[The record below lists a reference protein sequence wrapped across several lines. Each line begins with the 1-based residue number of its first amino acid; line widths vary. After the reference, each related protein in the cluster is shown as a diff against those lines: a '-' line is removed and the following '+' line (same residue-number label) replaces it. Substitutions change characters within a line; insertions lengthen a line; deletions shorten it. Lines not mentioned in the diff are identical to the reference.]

1 MDARKAFEQ
10 ALRVQAGTSVRHA
23 FEQAIA
29 SGGASF
35 RNQIEKLYDAYASK
49 NYWGDDEFVEQRVSY
64 AEQNADR
71 FEKETGTDIRD
82 PQVKKK
88 YESDLRQGLKTKA
101 MKWLEDSADKIA
113 RKDLSWMLKSIR
125 YDQKVMKDLF
135 KIVTGQDIKNLS
147 SAKLKPVLEAYAA
160 S

>member
-1 MDARKAFEQ
+1 MSRSPARAFED
-10 ALRVQAGTSVRHA
+10 ALLSERVVERTLK
-23 FEQAIA
+23 A
-29 SGGASF
+29 SL
-35 RNQIEKLYDAYASK
+35 RNQIEKLYDAYAAK
-49 NYWGDDEFVEQRVSY
+49 NYWGDDEMVEQRVSY

-88 YESDLRQGLKTKA
+88 YESDIRQVLKTKA

-113 RKDLSWMLKSIR
+113 RKDLPWMLKSIR

-147 SAKLKPVLEAYAA
+147 STKLKPVLEAYAA